1 MSSEQVWCI
10 IINVLKNHRQYGV
23 LHIGGRIML
32 RHSKKDFIKL
42 PESEL
47 QIMQLIWDM
56 DKAGVP
62 DIHAGALMSAY
73 PDEIGH
79 LALTTVLTL
88 ISRLQ
93 NKGFIR
99 LEKHGRANCAVVI
112 ADENEYKRKAAA
124 DFVAT
129 VYQNNTKGL
138 ICALCSEGIL
148 GEEDLAELRREIESD
163 LG

>member
-1 MSSEQVWCI
+1 
-10 IINVLKNHRQYGV
+10 
-23 LHIGGRIML
+23 ML

-56 DKAGVP
+56 DKLGVK
-62 DIHAGALMSAY
+62 DIHAGALIAAY

-93 NKGFIR
+93 NKDFIR
-99 LEKHGRANCAVVI
+99 LEKHGRANCAIVL
-112 ADENEYKRKAAA
+112 ANENEYKRKAAA

-148 GEEDLAELRREIESD
+148 GEDDLAELRREIESD
-163 LG
+163 IK

>member
-1 MSSEQVWCI
+1 
-10 IINVLKNHRQYGV
+10 
-23 LHIGGRIML
+23 ML
-32 RHSKKDFIKL
+32 RKKDFTKL

-56 DKAGVP
+56 DKKGVK
-62 DIHAGALMSAY
+62 DIHAGAIMNAY
-73 PDEIGH
+73 PEQIGH

-88 ISRLQ
+88 ITRLQ

-99 LEKHGRANCAVVI
+99 LEKHGRANCAIVL

-129 VYQNNTKGL
+129 VYKNNTKGL
-138 ICALCSEGIL
+138 ISALYSDGIL
-148 GEEDLAELRREIESD
+148 SDNDIDELRKEIAED
-163 LG
+163 NK

>member
-1 MSSEQVWCI
+1 
-10 IINVLKNHRQYGV
+10 
-23 LHIGGRIML
+23 
-32 RHSKKDFIKL
+32 
-42 PESEL
+42 
-47 QIMQLIWDM
+47 M
-56 DKAGVP
+56 DKQGTL

-163 LG
+163 IG

>member
-1 MSSEQVWCI
+1 MEI
-10 IINVLKNHRQYGV
+10 RFM
-23 LHIGGRIML
+23 LH
-32 RHSKKDFIKL
+32 HTKKDFTKL

-56 DKAGVP
+56 DKKGAK
-62 DIHAGALMSAY
+62 DIHAGALLAAY

-88 ISRLQ
+88 ITRLQ

-99 LEKHGRANCAVVI
+99 LEKHGRANCAVTLV
-112 ADENEYKRKAAA
+112 DEEEYKRKAAA

-129 VYQNNTKGL
+129 VYKNNTRGL
-138 ICALCSEGIL
+138 ISALYSDGIL
-148 GEEDLAELRREIESD
+148 SEDDISALRREIEND
-163 LG
+163 NK

>member
-1 MSSEQVWCI
+1 MP
-10 IINVLKNHRQYGV
+10 RQRNNG
-23 LHIGGRIML
+23 
-32 RHSKKDFIKL
+32 FTKL

-56 DKAGVP
+56 DRQGIK
-62 DIHAGALMSAY
+62 DIHAGALMAAY

-93 NKGFIR
+93 HKDFIR
-99 LEKHGRANCAVVI
+99 LEKHGRANCAIVI

-129 VYQNNTKGL
+129 VYQNNTRGL

-163 LG
+163 IK

>member
-1 MSSEQVWCI
+1 
-10 IINVLKNHRQYGV
+10 
-23 LHIGGRIML
+23 ML
-32 RHSKKDFIKL
+32 RKKDFIKL

-56 DKAGVP
+56 EKKGGK
-62 DIHAGALMSAY
+62 DIHAGALLTAY
-73 PDEIGH
+73 PEQIGH

-93 NKGFIR
+93 SKGFIR

-112 ADENEYKRKAAA
+112 ANENEYKRKAAA

-129 VYQNNTKGL
+129 VYKNNTKGL
-138 ICALCSEGIL
+138 ISALYSDGIL
-148 GEEDLAELRREIESD
+148 SKEDIAELRRDIEENK
-163 LG
+163 